1 MLRLVAILPLMG
13 ALTRTAPS
21 PVGQLLASLVAS
33 GQAVAL
39 CDQPLPNAVAA
50 DLETIEPSRVH
61 ARGCAPP
68 PLLPSSLLFL
78 CLLKRHPCS
87 QHATYT
93 STKHSVPWHSSPTL
107 LGQPGGESELNREQ
121 AASQWLGEPLP
132 NTVDSDHVT
141 GKTSRVHTR
150 GYAPPPLQPSSMLT
164 GRDTD

>member
-21 PVGQLLASLVAS
+21 PVGQLLVSLVAS

-78 CLLKRHPCS
+78 CLLRRHPCS
-87 QHATYT
+87 QHATC
-93 STKHSVPWHSSPTL
+93 STKHSAPWHSSPTL
-107 LGQPGGESELNREQ
+107 LGQPGGVSELNREQ

-132 NTVDSDHVT
+132 NAVDAYNET
-141 GKTSRVHTR
+141 GEPSRAHTR
-150 GYAPPPLQPSSMLT
+150 GCAPPPLQPSSMLT

>member
-13 ALTRTAPS
+13 ALTRSAPS
-21 PVGQLLASLVAS
+21 PVGQLLVSLVAS

-78 CLLKRHPCS
+78 CLLKRHSCL
-87 QHATYT
+87 QHATY
-93 STKHSVPWHSSPTL
+93 STKHSVPSHSSPTL
-107 LGQPGGESELNREQ
+107 LGQLGVSGGKWAGS
-121 AASQWLGEPLP
+121 G
-132 NTVDSDHVT
+132 V
-141 GKTSRVHTR
+141 
-150 GYAPPPLQPSSMLT
+150 M
-164 GRDTD
+164 

>member
-13 ALTRTAPS
+13 ALTRSAPS
-21 PVGQLLASLVAS
+21 PVGQLLVSLVAS

-107 LGQPGGESELNREQ
+107 RGQPGGESELNREQ

-132 NTVDSDHVT
+132 NAVDADHVT
-141 GKTSRVHTR
+141 GKTSREHTR
-150 GYAPPPLQPSSMLT
+150 GCAPPPLQPSSMLT

>member
-13 ALTRTAPS
+13 ALTRSAPS
-21 PVGQLLASLVAS
+21 PVGQLLVSLVAS

-78 CLLKRHPCS
+78 CLLRRHPCS

-93 STKHSVPWHSSPTL
+93 STKHSTPWHSSPTL
-107 LGQPGGESELNREQ
+107 RGQPGGESELNRGQ

-132 NTVDSDHVT
+132 NAVDAYNET
-141 GKTSRVHTR
+141 GRPSMAHTR
-150 GYAPPPLQPSSMLT
+150 GYAPPPLQPSSLLS